1 MQKLNNIRRL
11 LAILAVLASLLV
23 IATIAF
29 RIHKGSSPKAEV
41 RKLPVQVDVSL
52 QKVHYT
58 ETTQG
63 VKRWDLSADRA
74 EFNKESDVTVLHGVR
89 LLVAGGA
96 DVGELQVTAER
107 AEYHNTKRDVTLVG
121 NVRGQS
127 SKGMRFS
134 AARVSYVAARSR
146 LETPERVRLVDKG
159 LELEGVGMEFDT
171 QTRRFKLMKDVS
183 AVYRPQGAR

>member
-1 MQKLNNIRRL
+1 MQKANNIRRFLATVAL
-11 LAILAVLASLLV
+11 LASVLV

-29 RIHKGSSPKAEV
+29 RMHQGNSPPAEV

-52 QKVHYT
+52 QRVHYT

-74 EFNKESDVTVLHGVR
+74 EFNKQNDVTALFGVR

-96 DVGELQVTAER
+96 ATGELRVTAER
-107 AEYHNTKRDVTLVG
+107 ADYHNASRNVTLVG
-121 NVRGQS
+121 NVRGQG
-127 SKGMRFS
+127 SKGLQFF
-134 AARVSYVAARSR
+134 APRVNYLAARSR
-146 LETPERVRLVDKG
+146 LETNERVRLVDAG

-171 QTRRFKLMKDVS
+171 QTRRLRLMKDVS
-183 AVYRPQGAR
+183 AVYRRQGMR